1 VGYLRVCAVGLS
13 YWSRSE
19 SSSSESMSGGS
30 ASASKVGVFL
40 GATQTAEDKH
50 QQLFFRATGLG
61 LGQHTLVI
69 TNELENDVLTLD

>member
-1 VGYLRVCAVGLS
+1 
-13 YWSRSE
+13 
-19 SSSSESMSGGS
+19 MSGGS